1 MKTLVLILSILFSL
15 TGCNNNKIEKQEID
29 IIGLWNLTKYEPGFS
44 PTENF
49 NNGEISWTFQST
61 NKLQVQVSNSVNTP
75 PLKKTGEYDFSI
87 NNGRILID
95 DIEYGFS
102 INENKLILSDD
113 PSADGFRAT
122 FTKRT
127 E

>member
-1 MKTLVLILSILFSL
+1 MKNMYLILSIFFFI
-15 TGCNNNKIEKQEID
+15 TGCSEEETKQQEKSIYGQ
-29 IIGLWNLTKYEPGFS
+29 WNLIKYEPGFS

-61 NKLQVQVSNSVNTP
+61 NKLQVQVSNSVNKP
-75 PLKKTGEYDFSI
+75 PLKTIGEYDFSI
-87 NNGRILID
+87 NSDRILID
-95 DIEYGFS
+95 YIEYDFS
-102 INENKLILSDD
+102 INGNTLIISDD

-122 FTKRT
+122 LTKRT

>member
-1 MKTLVLILSILFSL
+1 MKSIILVLSILFSL
-15 TGCNNNKIEKQEID
+15 TSCNNDKIEKQEID

-49 NNGEISWTFQST
+49 NDGEISWTFQST
-61 NKLQVQVSNSVNTP
+61 NKLQVIVSSSVNTP
-75 PLKKTGEYDFSI
+75 PLKTTGEYDFSI

-95 DIEYGFS
+95 DIEYDLS
-102 INENKLILSDD
+102 INENTLIISDD

-122 FTKRT
+122 LTKRT